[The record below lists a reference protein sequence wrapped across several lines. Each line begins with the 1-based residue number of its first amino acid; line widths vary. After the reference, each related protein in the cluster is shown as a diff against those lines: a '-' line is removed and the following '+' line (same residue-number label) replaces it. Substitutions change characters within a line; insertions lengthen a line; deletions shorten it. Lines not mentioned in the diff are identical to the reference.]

1 MNKRELV
8 EHVCQVL
15 ETTKSAAEETVNV
28 VFEAVRHGLK
38 EDGQVSVAGFGTWN
52 RRERAARTGRNPQTG
67 EPMQIKASVSVG
79 FKPAKA
85 WKDELN

>member
-8 EHVCQVL
+8 EHVSQSL
-15 ETTKSAAEETVNV
+15 ETTKSAAEETVQV
-28 VFEAVRHGLK
+28 VLEAVRHGLRR
-38 EDGQVSVAGFGTWN
+38 DGEVSVAGFGTWT
-52 RRERAARTGRNPQTG
+52 RRERAARVGRNPQTG
-67 EPMQIKASVSVG
+67 EPMDIPASTSVG